1 MKTLAFK
8 GYNKNSR
15 FMKTYKS
22 LTAVLMDHKLAAL
35 GDAYVNFAYSLV
47 LSDRNEQPSGARVK
61 GRVLAEALKK
71 AGLREC
77 LPSRMNR
84 HMLADAAEALIVY
97 GWLNGLVTL
106 EESVTLLGKTEDGV
120 EAFSQLLLTIKSRVR
135 F

>member
-1 MKTLAFK
+1 LKK
-8 GYNKNSR
+8 DIR
-15 FMKTYKS
+15 FLRTYKN
-22 LTAVLMDHKLAAL
+22 LTDVLMDHKLAAL

-47 LSDRNEQPSGARVK
+47 LSNRNEQPSGARVK

-97 GWLNGLVTL
+97 GWLNGLV